1 MRYRLQAQ
9 FDHLAETY
17 FGGFDQD
24 LGERE
29 LGYALS
35 FDYDLDVFAAAIGLT
50 KTSVAA
56 ILRDE
61 DVVLDMGGY
70 DPESELFEPL
80 QRLLDQCKS
89 AKVLSK
95 SVSHLRSLFIQRVA
109 HDIIL
114 GNSRNAWR
122 TLYRTRQQ

>member
-1 MRYRLQAQ
+1 MSHRLQAQ

-17 FGGFDQD
+17 FNGFDQD

-35 FDYDLDVFAAAIGLT
+35 FDHDLDVFAASIGLT

-80 QRLLDQCKS
+80 QKLLDQCKS
-89 AKVLSK
+89 AKVFSK
-95 SVSHLRSLFIQRVA
+95 SVLGFIFSFGWEA
-109 HDIIL
+109 DDSKL
-114 GNSRNAWR
+114 GNLRNAWR
-122 TLYRTRQQ
+122 TLSRTRQR

>member
-1 MRYRLQAQ
+1 MPRTGEVAQDLLPNRLQAQ

-17 FGGFDQD
+17 FSGFDQD

-35 FDYDLDVFAAAIGLT
+35 FDHDLDVFAASIGLT

-61 DVVLDMGGY
+61 DVVLEMGGY
-70 DPESELFEPL
+70 DPEPELFEPL
-80 QRLLDQCKS
+80 QKLLDQCKS

-95 SVSHLRSLFIQRVA
+95 SVS
-109 HDIIL
+109 
-114 GNSRNAWR
+114 
-122 TLYRTRQQ
+122 